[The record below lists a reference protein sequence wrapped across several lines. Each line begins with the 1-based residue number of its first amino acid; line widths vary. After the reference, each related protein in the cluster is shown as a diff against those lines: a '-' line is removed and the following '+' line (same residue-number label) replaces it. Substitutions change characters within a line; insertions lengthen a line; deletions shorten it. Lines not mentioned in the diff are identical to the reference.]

1 MKGWL
6 VRRGHLELDFLF
18 TNVLRDGEKWL
29 LDAGFFFYQCVK
41 LKDGEKWLLDAG
53 FYFFYQCVKG
63 W

>member
-1 MKGWL
+1 M

-41 LKDGEKWLLDAG
+41 LKDGEKWLLYAG
-53 FYFFYQCVKG
+53 FFFLLPVC
-63 W
+63 